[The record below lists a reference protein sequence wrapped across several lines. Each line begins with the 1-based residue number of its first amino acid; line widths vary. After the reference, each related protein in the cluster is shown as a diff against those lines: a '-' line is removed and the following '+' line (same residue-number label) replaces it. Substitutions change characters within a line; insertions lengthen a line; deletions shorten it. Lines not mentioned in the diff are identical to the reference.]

1 MENVMVCVTKQK
13 TCERLISFG
22 QRQLNGEEDQLFIIH
37 VAESNLDFLGNSKEN
52 EALEY
57 LYEKAREVGANLT
70 VEKSCGVLDTLV
82 GIVIKNKIDK
92 IIVGQSGQSEEFD
105 GMDNFNIQFK
115 EKLNGRAELIIVPA

>member
-1 MENVMVCVTKQK
+1 MVCVTKQK

-22 QRQLNGEEDQLFIIH
+22 QKQLNGEEDQLFIIH
-37 VAESNLDFLGNSKEN
+37 VAESNLDFLGNAKEN

-57 LYEKAREVGANLT
+57 LYEKAMEVGANLT

-82 GIVIKNKIDK
+82 EIAIKNKIDK
-92 IIVGQSGQSEEFD
+92 IIVGQSGEFD
-105 GMDNFNIQFK
+105 CMDNFNIQFK